1 MATTIGRYTFYVK
14 AHLPL
19 IFLDDAD
26 MDNPS
31 RKVLADNLARLMRLG
46 EPDHLTQAVV
56 GKKAGCNQRTI
67 GRLLTCDQAPTT
79 DILDGLA
86 SAFDLMAW
94 QLLVPGL
101 DPGNPPVNHV
111 TEAEK
116 RLYER
121 LKEAARM
128 VMDSEPPNKY
138 G

>member
-1 MATTIGRYTFYVK
+1 
-14 AHLPL
+14 
-19 IFLDDAD
+19 
-26 MDNPS
+26 
-31 RKVLADNLARLMRLG
+31 
-46 EPDHLTQAVV
+46 
-56 GKKAGCNQRTI
+56 
-67 GRLLTCDQAPTT
+67 
-79 DILDGLA
+79 
-86 SAFDLMAW
+86 MAW